1 MQIELLETRLA
12 LSNYIVS
19 PTGND
24 SAAGTAT
31 APWKT
36 LQHASDLAKPGDV
49 ISVRAGTYAG
59 FIMGW
64 NSPQGGTANAPITFQ
79 ADPGT
84 LINVRNGKTP
94 DAINLE
100 NCNYVTIS
108 GFTITPDA
116 SQSNWRTALRA
127 AGGGIGV
134 NFSNNTIQ
142 LRQVDQCGMMTSF
155 TTDLLVQNNKVSG
168 GYDTG
173 IYVANSAVRP
183 TVRGNT
189 VTNVLGNGLLLNG
202 DSSQGGN
209 GLIPGALV
217 ENNIITNV
225 GMGGSLAKYGPGSA
239 INLGGVQNSVIRNN
253 IIANAHAKGLTVAQ
267 LQSSQGSTNN
277 LIANNTIMVAADG
290 QSALRLADAS
300 TGNTII
306 NNVLY
311 SASTNGTDGTVIASA
326 ASLTGMKMDYNA
338 VAPRF
343 SADEGSSSL
352 TLSQWQTKYAF
363 DTHSILLDLTKSFVN
378 ASGLDFHLPSTST
391 LIDTGTSLNA
401 PSTDLEKKP
410 RPIGNGVD
418 IGAYEFQA
426 GSTSPPAPV
435 GDTVAPKV
443 NSFTPAAAA
452 TGVATTA
459 SVTALFSEAVQ
470 SGTINFV
477 LKDAAGSVI
486 PSTVTYAT
494 NSNTATLK
502 PSAALKASTTYTAS
516 VSGVRDVAGN
526 LMVGTTTGSFTT
538 GTVDTVAPKVNSF
551 TPAAAATGVATTAS
565 VTALF
570 SEAVQS
576 GTINFVLKDAA
587 GSVIPSTVTYATNSN
602 TATLKPSAALKAS
615 TTYTASVSGVKDLAG
630 NLMVGT
636 TTRSFTT
643 GTDAT
648 PPSTSTSSTLWSS
661 SSKPVTASFP
671 EASAVELGVKFSSN
685 TAGTITGIR
694 FYKAGT
700 NTGTHVGH
708 LWSSSGQLLASA
720 TFTSETASGWQQV
733 TFASPVTIQPN
744 TIYVASYLA
753 PQGGYASD
761 ANYFASAYTSGPLSV
776 PANGSVFR
784 YGSGGGFPTQ
794 TWKATN
800 YWVDVVFKPTTPST
814 LGSVTATVVPL
825 VSGASTTSTK
835 SITAPLQAPTS
846 TVNPSSAGVDQ
857 VFSGQEIP
865 TVPTLQGGRRKNRQK

>member
-1 MQIELLETRLA
+1 MKILPRLTSRGRNLFSGGSRPSRSRFQLQIELLEARLA

-24 SAAGTAT
+24 SAAGTAV

-84 LINVRNGKTP
+84 LINVRNSKTP
-94 DAINLE
+94 DAIDLE
-100 NCNYVTIS
+100 SCNYVTVS
-108 GFTITPDA
+108 GFTIIPDA

-142 LRQVDQCGMMTSF
+142 LRQIDQCGVMTSF
-155 TTDLLVQNNKVSG
+155 TTDLLVQNNTVSG

-189 VTNVLGNGLLLNG
+189 VTNCLGNGLLLNG
-202 DSSQGGN
+202 DVSQGGN

-225 GMGGSLAKYGPGSA
+225 GMGGSLAKYGAGSA

-311 SASTNGTDGTVIASA
+311 SARTNGTDGTLIASA

-343 SADEGSSSL
+343 SADEGSSTL
-352 TLSQWQTKYAF
+352 TLSQWQSKYAF
-363 DTHSILLDLTKSFVN
+363 DTHSFLLDLTKSFVK

-391 LIDTGTSLNA
+391 LINTGTSQNA

-410 RPIGNGVD
+410 RPSGNGVD

-426 GSTSPPAPV
+426 GSTSPSAPV

-443 NSFTPAAAA
+443 NSFTSAAAA

-459 SVTALFSEAVQ
+459 SFTAIFSEAVQ

-486 PSTVTYAT
+486 PSTLTHAT
-494 NSNTATLK
+494 NT
-502 PSAALKASTTYTAS
+502 
-516 VSGVRDVAGN
+516 
-526 LMVGTTTGSFTT
+526 
-538 GTVDTVAPKVNSF
+538 
-551 TPAAAATGVATTAS
+551 
-565 VTALF
+565 
-570 SEAVQS
+570 
-576 GTINFVLKDAA
+576 
-587 GSVIPSTVTYATNSN
+587 N

-615 TTYTASVSGVKDLAG
+615 TTYTASVSGVKDLTG

-643 GTDAT
+643 RSFTTGTNATT
-648 PPSTSTSSTLWSS
+648 PPTSMSYTHWSS

-671 EASAVELGVKFSSN
+671 DANAVEMGMKFSSSM
-685 TAGTITGIR
+685 AGTITGIR

-708 LWSSSGQLLASA
+708 LWSSSGKLLASA

-753 PQGGYASD
+753 PTGGYASD
-761 ANYFASAYTSGPLSV
+761 ENYFASAYTSGPLSV
-776 PANGSVFR
+776 PANGSVFL

-814 LGSVTATVVPL
+814 L
-825 VSGASTTSTK
+825 K
-835 SITAPLQAPTS
+835 
-846 TVNPSSAGVDQ
+846 
-857 VFSGQEIP
+857 
-865 TVPTLQGGRRKNRQK
+865 

>member
-1 MQIELLETRLA
+1 MQIELLEARLA
-12 LSNYIVS
+12 LSIYIVS

-24 SAAGTAT
+24 SAAGTAK

-64 NSPQGGTANAPITFQ
+64 NSPQGGTAKAPITFQ
-79 ADPGT
+79 ASRGT

-94 DAINLE
+94 DAIDLE

-108 GFTITPDA
+108 GFTIIPDA

-142 LRQVDQCGMMTSF
+142 LRQIDQCGMMTSF
-155 TTDLLVQNNKVSG
+155 TTDLLVQNNTVSG

-183 TVRGNT
+183 TVRGNK

-202 DSSQGGN
+202 DVSQGGD

-225 GMGGSLAKYGPGSA
+225 GMGGSLAKYGAGSA

-311 SASTNGTDGTVIASA
+311 SARTNGTDGTLIASA
-326 ASLTGMKMDYNA
+326 ASLAGMKMDYNA

-352 TLSQWQTKYAF
+352 TLSQWQSKYGF
-363 DTHSILLDLTKSFVN
+363 DTHSFLLDLTKSFVS
-378 ASGLDFHLPSTST
+378 ASGLNFHLPSTST
-391 LIDTGTSLNA
+391 LIDTGTSQNA
-401 PSTDLEKKP
+401 RSTDLEKKP
-410 RPIGNGVD
+410 RPRGNGVD

-426 GSTSPPAPV
+426 GSMNLPAPV
-435 GDTVAPKV
+435 GDKVAPEV
-443 NSFTPAAAA
+443 NSFTPAADA

-459 SVTALFSEAVQ
+459 SVTALFSEAIQ
-470 SGTINFV
+470 SGTIKFV

-494 NSNTATLK
+494 NT
-502 PSAALKASTTYTAS
+502 
-516 VSGVRDVAGN
+516 
-526 LMVGTTTGSFTT
+526 
-538 GTVDTVAPKVNSF
+538 
-551 TPAAAATGVATTAS
+551 
-565 VTALF
+565 
-570 SEAVQS
+570 
-576 GTINFVLKDAA
+576 
-587 GSVIPSTVTYATNSN
+587 N

-615 TTYTASVSGVKDLAG
+615 TTYTASVSGVKDVTG

-671 EASAVELGVKFSSN
+671 EANAVELGVKFSSN
-685 TAGTITGIR
+685 MAGTITGIR

-708 LWSSSGQLLASA
+708 LWSGSGQLLASA

-753 PQGGYASD
+753 PQGSYASD

-784 YGSGGGFPTQ
+784 YGSEGGFPTE

-800 YWVDVVFKPTTPST
+800 YWVDVVFNPTTPST
-814 LGSVTATVVPL
+814 LGSVTAPVVPL
-825 VSGASTTSTK
+825 VSGAKTTSTK
-835 SITAPLQAPTS
+835 SIKAPPQAPTS

-857 VFSGQEIP
+857 VFPGQEIP
-865 TVPTLQGGRRKNRQK
+865 TVPTLKGGRRKNRPN

>member
-1 MQIELLETRLA
+1 MKILPRLTSRGRNIFSGGSRPSRSRSRLQIEQLETRLA

-24 SAAGTAT
+24 SAAGTAV

-64 NSPQGGTANAPITFQ
+64 NFPQGGTANAPITFQ

-94 DAINLE
+94 DAIDLE

-108 GFTITPDA
+108 GFTIIPDA

-155 TTDLLVQNNKVSG
+155 TTDLLVQNNTVSG

-183 TVRGNT
+183 TVRGNK

-202 DSSQGGN
+202 DVSQGGN

-225 GMGGSLAKYGPGSA
+225 GMGGSLAKYGAGSA

-311 SASTNGTDGTVIASA
+311 SASTNGTDGTLIASA
-326 ASLTGMKMDYNA
+326 ASLAGMKMDYNA

-343 SADEGSSSL
+343 SADEGSSTL
-352 TLSQWQTKYAF
+352 TLSQWQSKYAF
-363 DTHSILLDLTKSFVN
+363 DTHSFLLDLTKSFVN
-378 ASGLDFHLPSTST
+378 ASGLDFHLPSTSI
-391 LIDTGTSLNA
+391 LIDKGTSQNA
-401 PSTDLEKKP
+401 PSTDLENKP
-410 RPIGNGVD
+410 RPSGNGVD

-426 GSTSPPAPV
+426 GSTSAPAPV

-470 SGTINFV
+470 SGTIKFV

-494 NSNTATLK
+494 NT
-502 PSAALKASTTYTAS
+502 
-516 VSGVRDVAGN
+516 
-526 LMVGTTTGSFTT
+526 
-538 GTVDTVAPKVNSF
+538 
-551 TPAAAATGVATTAS
+551 
-565 VTALF
+565 
-570 SEAVQS
+570 
-576 GTINFVLKDAA
+576 
-587 GSVIPSTVTYATNSN
+587 N

-636 TTRSFTT
+636 TTLSFTT
-643 GTDAT
+643 GTVAT
-648 PPSTSTSSTLWSS
+648 PPSTSTPPPTSTPPSTSTSYTLWSS
-661 SSKPVTASFP
+661 SSKPVTASF
-671 EASAVELGVKFSSN
+671 ADANAVELGMKFSSSV
-685 TAGTITGIR
+685 AGTITGIR

-753 PQGGYASD
+753 PQGSYASD

-776 PANGSVFR
+776 PPNGSVFR

-814 LGSVTATVVPL
+814 L
-825 VSGASTTSTK
+825 
-835 SITAPLQAPTS
+835 
-846 TVNPSSAGVDQ
+846 
-857 VFSGQEIP
+857 
-865 TVPTLQGGRRKNRQK
+865 